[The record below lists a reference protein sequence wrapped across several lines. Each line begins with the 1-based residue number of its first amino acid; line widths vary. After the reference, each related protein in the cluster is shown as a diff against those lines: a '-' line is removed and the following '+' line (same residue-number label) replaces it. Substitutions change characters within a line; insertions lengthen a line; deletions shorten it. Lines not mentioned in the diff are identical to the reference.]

1 MAGPFVVGRNRALL
15 DASAKQV
22 FEYLSDLSHHPAWND
37 ESGFKTT
44 VLSEGPTK
52 VGSEFRR
59 ERTGQMQGPLIL
71 RGGMGESTVTLIKT
85 TTIAVHEPNSV
96 LVFETRNI
104 YNGLL
109 HSIERMTFN
118 LSEEVE
124 GTVVTLVS
132 EIEAMVPSA
141 FIGPVYAIRVARGIF
156 QRLFGN
162 RLTARFPGSSVGP
175 HLSRIKEAT
184 EGRKIAGAR

>member
-1 MAGPFVVGRNRALL
+1 M
-15 DASAKQV
+15 
-22 FEYLSDLSHHPAWND
+22 
-37 ESGFKTT
+37 
-44 VLSEGPTK
+44 
-52 VGSEFRR
+52 GSEFRR
-59 ERTGQMQGPLIL
+59 GADRADAGAPHPA
-71 RGGMGESTVTLIKT
+71 RRMGESTVTLIKT

-132 EIEAMVPSA
+132 EIEAMVPSV
-141 FIGPVYAIRVARGIF
+141 FIGPVM
-156 QRLFGN
+156 
-162 RLTARFPGSSVGP
+162 PSV
-175 HLSRIKEAT
+175 
-184 EGRKIAGAR
+184 